1 MGPLVPRVVSRGVA
15 EVAAVQPQQALMALV
30 VQEETVA
37 AQPFIVRLMAIPL
50 EDEVAQEAMRLG
62 TVE

>member
-15 EVAAVQPQQALMALV
+15 EEAAAQPQQALMALV

-37 AQPFIVRLMAIPL
+37 AQPFMVRLMAMDL
-50 EDEVAQEAMRLG
+50 ADEVAQEAMRLG
-62 TVE
+62 TVV